1 MAKFPKHKSEKCINS
16 AHGTDCNSPLCQLGS
31 SGRPSA
37 EYLAPSPS
45 PAMSHPPASGQ
56 QWVIPVNGE
65 AQEQFRIVIIVF
77 IQCNIDTQY
86 IETLTSWNSKGLGC
100 NQISSQPP
108 ILVLPCAH
116 LWSVCAPAR
125 PVRRAGL
132 RCPGCSNLRTKTQS
146 IAKLPVISTSVST
159 LQGRYQQRNS
169 GTTTTLTA
177 EPRASEERPVGKSGR
192 RFLRK
197 LRKRTQRKECGG
209 NRELLL
215 WIVSQPSQQQQY
227 NNSRSDVGDCVML

>member
-1 MAKFPKHKSEKCINS
+1 MH
-16 AHGTDCNSPLCQLGS
+16 
-31 SGRPSA
+31 
-37 EYLAPSPS
+37 
-45 PAMSHPPASGQ
+45 
-56 QWVIPVNGE
+56 
-65 AQEQFRIVIIVF
+65 
-77 IQCNIDTQY
+77 NIDRQY
-86 IETLTSWNSKGLGC
+86 LDTLTSENSKGFGC

-108 ILVLPCAH
+108 ISSSPLV
-116 LWSVCAPAR
+116 SVLTSEVSAPQ

-132 RCPGCSNLRTKTQS
+132 RCPGYSNLQTKTQS

-177 EPRASEERPVGKSGR
+177 KPRASEERPVGKSGR

-215 WIVSQPSQQQQY
+215 
-227 NNSRSDVGDCVML
+227 